1 MKVTDVPQGG
11 GSFLNFGI
19 NTFKL
24 NSFIFEDGQFGRQV
38 KLFFTKDGREKEME
52 KQTWYQ
58 LVNKTVDVSKAWQFT
73 SKLLQLQDVL
83 AVVDDSQEAWD
94 EIYNNLP
101 EFECDDLDSMVKCHE
116 TLATQVFE
124 KVLGQ
129 EVNVVFHY
137 DGEYLNIPSY
147 KANNYQLAFG
157 KNPSV
162 YGGLNQTK
170 AAPVVASAE
179 EPASSGTSTGTGW

>member
-1 MKVTDVPQGG
+1 MKPSDVPQGG

-24 NSFIFEDGQFGRQV
+24 NSFIFEDGQYGRQV
-38 KLFFTKDGREKEME
+38 KLFFTKDGKEKEIE

-58 LVNKTVDVSKAWQFT
+58 LVNKVVTVADAWKFT
-73 SKLLQLQDVL
+73 NKLLQLKDVY
-83 AVVDDSQEAWD
+83 AVVDDTQEGWD
-94 EIYNNLP
+94 ELYNNLP

-116 TLATQVFE
+116 ALATQVFE

-157 KNPSV
+157 KNPIV

-170 AAPVVASAE
+170 AAPVQASAE
-179 EPASSGTSTGTGW
+179 PESGSTSGW